1 MKTKKEMIIAFKS
14 LEDLGAEA
22 ITAIRNKN
30 SKVQP
35 VNVIY
40 FSNWT
45 SFRNFMSLQKIEIL
59 TMISSVQPKSIYEL
73 TRLLDRSLAA
83 VQKDCEV
90 LERTGFI
97 TLEKQ
102 KSGRKQLLPRLK
114 FNYDKII
121 VKLSDH
127 PYELSFKAAA

>member
-22 ITAIRNKN
+22 ITTIRNKN

>member
-90 LERTGFI
+90 LEKTGFI

>member
-1 MKTKKEMIIAFKS
+1 MKTKKEMIIVFKS

-90 LERTGFI
+90 LEKTGFI

>member
-90 LERTGFI
+90 LEKTGFI

-102 KSGRKQLLPRLK
+102 KSGRKQLIPRLK